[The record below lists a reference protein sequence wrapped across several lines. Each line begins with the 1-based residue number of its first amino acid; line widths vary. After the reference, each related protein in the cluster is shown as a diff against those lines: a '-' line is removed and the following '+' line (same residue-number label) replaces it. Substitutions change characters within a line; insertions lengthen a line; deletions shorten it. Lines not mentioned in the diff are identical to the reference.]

1 MYTIKCDGY
10 ILHDPRDDEGK
21 LLVQN
26 PKCKLEVNTVGE
38 ASFSIF
44 ENHPFYSRLQKMRSI
59 FEIQQDGEPIFR
71 GRMTDDTQ
79 DFNNTLLVDLEGV
92 LAFFNDSIVR
102 PFMYPENFQGT
113 GYDEAA
119 SSGNVVEYFLKW
131 LIDNHNGQVQEFQ
144 RFKLGKVTV
153 ADPNNY
159 ITRASTEYLK
169 TWDVLKT
176 KLFESGLGGFLCIR
190 YEEDGNYIDYL
201 EDFEFVNTQRVV
213 YGENLLDLTTES
225 DASATYSA
233 IIPFGKKM
241 NEIDEASDDDS
252 RLTIIAL
259 PDGDITDDIVKDGDT
274 LYSKSTVERVG
285 WIYAPVQD
293 TTWEDVMDESN
304 LQSKGVEYL
313 VQTATKLLNTITIT
327 AVDLH
332 YSDAEVESFRIY
344 RYVRFESKPHELTDL
359 FRLTKLELD
368 LMNPQNTKITI
379 GDQIVSLTDINSKA
393 QKTLSEK
400 VDNIVI
406 QTTTHTTDI
415 AEIQNMVMEQSTAV
429 VSTCEDIILAAL
441 QSYVETSNYESLKET
456 IQTQL
461 QVLADQLSV
470 QITETVQRIEDVD
483 GDLQEKFNIITKY
496 FTFEVDGFTVGMI
509 DNPNKV
515 VIDHDD
521 ISILVNGIVVQRFDA
536 NGKALIPELNV
547 TRSLNLF
554 GYLIDQDENGNVNC
568 EYIESTIDDQTTAML
583 GKALL
588 GRMILNEGL

>member
-131 LIDNHNGQVQEFQ
+131 LIDNHNEQVQEFQ

-252 RLTIIAL
+252 RLTILAL

-327 AVDLH
+327 AIDLH

-415 AEIQNMVMEQSTAV
+415 AEIQNIVMEQSTAV

-483 GDLQEKFNIITKY
+483 GDLQEKFNTITKY
-496 FTFEVDGFTVGMI
+496 FTFDINGLTIGQV

-515 VIDHDD
+515 VIDNDE
-521 ISILVNGIVVQRFDA
+521 ISILVNGIVVQRFDS

-547 TRSLNLF
+547 TRALNLF

>member
-21 LLVQN
+21 LIVQN

-44 ENHPFYSRLQKMRSI
+44 ENHPFFTRLQKMRSI

-79 DFNNTLLVDLEGV
+79 DFNNTKLVDLEGV

-131 LIDNHNGQVQEFQ
+131 LIDNHNEQVQEFQ

-159 ITRASTEYLK
+159 ITRASTEYSK

-176 KLFESGLGGFLCIR
+176 KLFESALGGFLCIR
-190 YEEDGNYIDYL
+190 YENDGNYVDYL
-201 EDFEFVNTQRVV
+201 ADFEFTNTQRVV

-252 RLTIIAL
+252 RLTIIGL
-259 PDGDITDDIVKDGDT
+259 PDGDITDDIIKVGDT

-293 TTWEDVMDESN
+293 TTWEDVTDESN
-304 LQSKGVEYL
+304 LQTKGVEYM

-327 AVDLH
+327 AIDLH
-332 YSDAEVESFRIY
+332 YSDAQIETFRIY
-344 RYVRFESKPHELTDL
+344 RYVHFESKPHGLSDM

-379 GDQIVSLTDINSKA
+379 GDQTVSLTDINSNV

-400 VDNIVI
+400 VDNIVV
-406 QTTTHTTDI
+406 QTTHQKTDI

-441 QSYVETSNYESLKET
+441 QSYVETSNYDAFKET
-456 IQTQL
+456 VQTQL

-483 GDLQEKFNIITKY
+483 GDLQEKFNTITKY
-496 FTFEVDGFTVGMI
+496 FTFEIDGMTVGQV

-515 VIDHDD
+515 VIDNDE
-521 ISILVNGIVVQRFDA
+521 ISILVNDSVVQRFDS
-536 NGKALIPELNV
+536 NGKALIPELSV
-547 TRSLNLF
+547 TRALNLF
-554 GYLIDQDENGNVNC
+554 GFLVEQDESGNVNC
-568 EYIESTIDDQTTAML
+568 EYMGGE
-583 GKALL
+583 
-588 GRMILNEGL
+588 

>member
-131 LIDNHNGQVQEFQ
+131 LIDNHNEQVQEFQ

-159 ITRASTEYLK
+159 ITKSSTEYLK
-169 TWDVLKT
+169 TWEVLKT
-176 KLFESGLGGFLCIR
+176 KLFESALGGFLCIR
-190 YEEDGNYIDYL
+190 YEDDGNYIDYL
-201 EDFEFVNTQRVV
+201 DDFEFVNTQRVV

-259 PDGDITDDIVKDGDT
+259 PDGNITDDIIKDGDT
-274 LYSKSTVERVG
+274 LYSASTVERVG

-304 LQSKGVEYL
+304 LQNKGVEYL

-379 GDQIVSLTDINSKA
+379 GDQTVSLTDINSKA

-483 GDLQEKFNIITKY
+483 GDLQEKFNTITKY
-496 FTFEVDGFTVGMI
+496 FTFDINGLTIGQV

-515 VIDHDD
+515 VIDNDE
-521 ISILVNGIVVQRFDA
+521 ISILVNGIVVQRFDS